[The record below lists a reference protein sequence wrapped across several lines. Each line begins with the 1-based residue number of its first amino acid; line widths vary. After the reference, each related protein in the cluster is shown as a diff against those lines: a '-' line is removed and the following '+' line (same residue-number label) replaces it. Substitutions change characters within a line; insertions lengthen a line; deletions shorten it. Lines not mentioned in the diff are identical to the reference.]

1 MMNVKNA
8 ITRIPPENFSQGI
21 TTSNLGKP
29 DYDLALKQHKAYC
42 ETLKN
47 LGVNL
52 IILEKD
58 PDFPDS
64 AFVEDTAVVNEKG
77 AVITRP
83 GDTRRRGE
91 EKKIEK
97 VLSKYRDIERIKK
110 PGTVDGGDVL
120 RIQNKY
126 FIGLSQRTNKQGGE
140 QLSEILKKNGYDSE
154 FIPVKNMLHL
164 KSGVNHL
171 DMGVIIIRKEISN
184 HTCFKN
190 FHRITVN
197 PQESY
202 AANCIFVNG
211 LVLMPAGF
219 PDTHRKI
226 KSFGFST
233 TLIQMSEFEKMDGG
247 VSCLSIRF

>member
-1 MMNVKNA
+1 MKLSKTIV
-8 ITRIPPENFSQGI
+8 RVPPENFSQGI

-29 DYDLALKQHKAYC
+29 DYDLAFKQHRAYC

-52 IILEKD
+52 IMLEKD
-58 PDFPDS
+58 PEFPDS
-64 AFVEDTAVVNEKG
+64 SFVEDTALVNERC

-83 GDTRRRGE
+83 GDPRRRGE
-91 EKKIEK
+91 ERKTEK
-97 VLSKYRDIERIKK
+97 VLSKFRDIKRIKK

-120 RIQNKY
+120 RIHNEY
-126 FIGLSQRTNKQGGE
+126 YIGLSQRTNREGGK
-140 QLSEILKKNGYDSE
+140 QLSRILKKYGYDAE

-164 KSGVNHL
+164 KSGVNYL
-171 DMGVIIIRKEISN
+171 DRGVIIIREEMSDL
-184 HTCFKN
+184 TCFKN
-190 FHRITVN
+190 FHKITVN

-219 PDTHRKI
+219 PETSKKI
-226 KSFGFST
+226 KSFGFNST
-233 TLIQMSEFEKMDGG
+233 VLQMSEFEKMDGG

>member
-1 MMNVKNA
+1 MNISKA
-8 ITRIPPENFSQGI
+8 IVRAPPGNFSQGI
-21 TTSNLGKP
+21 TSSGLGRP
-29 DYDLALKQHKAYC
+29 DYDLALKQHRDYYQALKA
-42 ETLKN
+42 
-47 LGVNL
+47 LGVKL
-52 IILEKD
+52 IMLEKD
-58 PDFPDS
+58 SDFPDS
-64 AFVEDTAVVNEKG
+64 SFVEDTAVVNEKC

-120 RIQNKY
+120 RIHNKY
-126 FIGLSQRTNKQGGE
+126 YIGLSQRTNREGGK
-140 QLSEILKKNGYDSE
+140 QLSRILKKYGYDAE

-164 KSGVNHL
+164 KSGVNYL
-171 DMGVIIIRKEISN
+171 DRGVIIIREEMSDF
-184 HTCFKN
+184 TCFKN
-190 FHRITVN
+190 FHKITVN

-219 PDTHRKI
+219 PETSK
-226 KSFGFST
+226 KTESAGFNIIE
-233 TLIQMSEFEKMDGG
+233 LQMSEFEKMDGG